1 VISKFEDK
9 RHIVY
14 LSSFILGKAY
24 LGKWPR
30 LKEQCMGSRGLLP
43 LLLLSITPMCVKGVA
58 RKKV

>member
-1 VISKFEDK
+1 VTSKFEVK

-14 LSSFILGKAY
+14 LSSFILEKAY

-30 LKEQCMGSRGLLP
+30 LKEECKDSRGLLP

-58 RKKV
+58 RKKI